1 LTRGWFGGRIGRSRE
16 GKGERMAEGPS
27 FDLSKMTT
35 AAKIVMVGGILYLIN
50 LFLPWNKACFG
61 GGSIGGVEIPSA
73 CASVNGLHGLGV
85 INLILVLVIIV
96 MEIIII
102 MGLEN
107 NMPMEAA
114 QRQMV
119 GAGLVGLLIILT
131 LLKILVDNEA
141 LSWPAWLG
149 LILSGVMGYGAF
161 MRFQEAKTSGG
172 DAGGLA

>member
-1 LTRGWFGGRIGRSRE
+1 
-16 GKGERMAEGPS
+16 MAEGPG

-35 AAKIVMVGGILYLIN
+35 AAKITLVGGILYLIN

-73 CASVNGLHGLGV
+73 CASVHGIHGLGV
-85 INLILVLVIIV
+85 IKLILVLVIIV

-102 MGLEN
+102 MGLES
-107 NMPMEAA
+107 NMPMQAE
-114 QRQMV
+114 QRQMI
-119 GAGLVGLLIILT
+119 GSGLVGLLLILT

-149 LILSGVMGYGAF
+149 LILAAVMGYGAF
-161 MRFQEAKTSGG
+161 MRFQEAKSGAGGG
-172 DAGGLA
+172 DAGGIA

>member
-1 LTRGWFGGRIGRSRE
+1 
-16 GKGERMAEGPS
+16 MAEGPG
-27 FDLSKMTT
+27 FDLAKMTT
-35 AAKIVMVGGILYLIN
+35 AAKIILVSGILYLIN

-61 GGSIGGVEIPSA
+61 GGSIEGFEIPSA

-85 INLILVLVIIV
+85 INLILVLVIIA

-114 QRQMV
+114 QRQMI
-119 GAGLVGLLIILT
+119 GSGLIGLLLILT
-131 LLKILVDNEA
+131 LIKILVDNEA

-149 LILSGVMGYGAF
+149 LILAAVMAYGGF
-161 MRFQEAKTSGG
+161 MRFQEAQAGGGGTAGGGG
-172 DAGGLA
+172 DASGLS